1 MLTVDFAHFIEQY
14 IYLVLCISYIS
25 TAILVIFLYIL
36 SWVEKNN
43 KRGSSKS
50 NIDNIVT
57 TLSRKL

>member
-25 TAILVIFLYIL
+25 TAILVIFLYIP